1 MRAANFA
8 RLLVV
13 TIAVLAAGS
22 ACRRQADD
30 VSSLMA
36 TARNG
41 QSVKVRQEA
50 CLQLAEAPG
59 DAASDALIGF
69 LADDE
74 LWYCSAHGLGERK
87 DSRAVEPLLEHLDP
101 RSPHTHKFVWALG
114 EIGDPSALP
123 ALDELRGRIDATTEE
138 GRRIEKE
145 LDAAASKLRN
155 ASS

>member
-1 MRAANFA
+1 VRAVNFA
-8 RLLVV
+8 LLLVAM
-13 TIAVLAAGS
+13 IALLAGGS
-22 ACRRQADD
+22 ACRGQADD
-30 VSSLMA
+30 VSSLVA

-50 CLQLAEAPG
+50 CIQLAEAAG
-59 DAASDALIGF
+59 DVASEALIGF

-74 LWYCSAHGLGERK
+74 LWYCAAHGLGKRK
-87 DSRAVEPLLEHLDP
+87 DPRAVEPLLEHLDP

-123 ALDELRGRIDATTEE
+123 AVQELRDRIDATTEE
-138 GRRIEKE
+138 GRRIARE
-145 LDAAASKLRN
+145 LDEAVSKLRD